1 MTHRNILLFESL
13 VTHHHLFS
21 WVATFTGIVN
31 LHQTDMGFLQSL
43 LLGLITCATT
53 PVVVVAWLP
62 RSSSTCRSSF
72 ASSSL
77 KSTAQSQLPDYTGKT
92 IYQRT
97 FYRLT
102 PGSTVSK
109 PNALVIEERLRFQ
122 PDQDNPG
129 YILPYGPRTFILRQG
144 THEDKITDELYRIH
158 LGTHTHNG
166 PGTMDTA
173 IATMLFL
180 ASNPELV
187 QGEVLEL
194 SCEDAVA
201 SLIGCIGAKFALD
214 PVPAVG
220 SSNTDD
226 DLKNIMTLPQHK
238 DTFPKR
244 MHHLTL
250 SAESE
255 DGLKSAYDIIKGF
268 SNGEVSLKDL
278 RWNTRIPGRRY
289 DHYYRLIVGSDLDFT
304 YPDSKELARTVA
316 NYLLPSN
323 EFAVATIKGAEGSS
337 AGNFGA
343 IGMDMVEDRS
353 SISKDKDR
361 EVDPK
366 VPATFVHVC
375 PDTREN
381 TPYLRQFL
389 EKGFRMNV
397 QTGYLKMERL
407 QFVLQTLPKDAP
419 ESEIEDQDLE
429 LKDEMYRSYQSLTAV
444 HHPDYAGDGTGQYF
458 FPLETGEYEGGSRST
473 YLELEEG
480 GSPW

>member
-1 MTHRNILLFESL
+1 MCLL
-13 VTHHHLFS
+13 
-21 WVATFTGIVN
+21 
-31 LHQTDMGFLQSL
+31 QL
-43 LLGLITCATT
+43 LLVGLTTCATT
-53 PVVVVAWLP
+53 PVVTAWLP
-62 RSSSTCRSSF
+62 QPTNIQSF
-72 ASSSL
+72 ASRSSTSL
-77 KSTAQSQLPDYTGKT
+77 QSTTTPDIPDYTGKT

-109 PNALVIEERLRFQ
+109 PNALIIEERLRFQ
-122 PDQDNPG
+122 PDPENNG
-129 YILPYGPRTFILRQG
+129 FILPYGPRTFILREG
-144 THEDKITDELYRIH
+144 THEDKISDELYRIH
-158 LGTHTHNG
+158 LGSHTHNG

-180 ASNPELV
+180 ASNPEVV
-187 QGEVLEL
+187 QGDVLEL
-194 SCEDAVA
+194 SCEDGAA

-214 PVPAVG
+214 PVPVKQ
-220 SSNTDD
+220 D
-226 DLKNIMTLPQHK
+226 DLEIMTVPKHQ

-244 MHHLTL
+244 MHHLTM
-250 SAESE
+250 SEEGE
-255 DGLKSAYDIIKGF
+255 DGLRAVYDIIKGF
-268 SNGEVSLKDL
+268 SNGEVSLKDV
-278 RWNTRIPGRRY
+278 RWSTRILGRQY
-289 DHYYRLIVGSDLDFT
+289 DRYYRLIVGSDLDYT

-337 AGNFGA
+337 AGTFGA
-343 IGMDMVEDRS
+343 IGMDLAQDMGPPMDHE
-353 SISKDKDR
+353 R

-366 VPATFVHVC
+366 IPATFVHVC

-389 EKGFRMNV
+389 EKGFRMTV
-397 QTGYLKMERL
+397 KTGYLKMERL
-407 QFVLQTLPKDAP
+407 QFVFQALPKEAP
-419 ESEIEDQDLE
+419 ESEVEDMDLE

-444 HHPDYAGDGTGQYF
+444 HHPEYAGDGTGEYF
-458 FPLETGEYEGGSRST
+458 FPLETGEYEGGSRNT